1 MIPVAGLGT
10 RFLPVTRSVPK
21 ALLPILGTPLIHYA
35 VAEAAQC
42 GIEKV
47 VLVISPGMESVGAYF
62 DARPDLEAALEGGG
76 RRALLERQQQIAD
89 MANVVMVT
97 QPEPRGLGHA
107 VYLAHQEIGAEHFA
121 VILPDDFIKGRA
133 SALAQLLEIH
143 DERGG
148 SVLAAR
154 AVPDEVVP
162 TKGIIDA
169 EASGKARS
177 PRTGFSR
184 KAIAGRSAGESLDNR
199 PIRSRSRGVRP
210 LGPRDGRRRR

>member
-1 MIPVAGLGT
+1 MTDRSGKIRKAVIPVAGLGT

-21 ALLPILGTPLIHYA
+21 ALLPVLGTPLIHHA

-62 DARPDLEAALEGGG
+62 DACPDLEAALEGGG

-107 VYLAHQEIGAEHFA
+107 VYLAHHEIGAEHFA
-121 VILPDDFIKGRA
+121 VILPGRFH
-133 SALAQLLEIH
+133 QGPRI
-143 DERGG
+143 G
-148 SVLAAR
+148 
-154 AVPDEVVP
+154 
-162 TKGIIDA
+162 
-169 EASGKARS
+169 
-177 PRTGFSR
+177 PRT
-184 KAIAGRSAGESLDNR
+184 AAGS
-199 PIRSRSRGVRP
+199 P
-210 LGPRDGRRRR
+210 